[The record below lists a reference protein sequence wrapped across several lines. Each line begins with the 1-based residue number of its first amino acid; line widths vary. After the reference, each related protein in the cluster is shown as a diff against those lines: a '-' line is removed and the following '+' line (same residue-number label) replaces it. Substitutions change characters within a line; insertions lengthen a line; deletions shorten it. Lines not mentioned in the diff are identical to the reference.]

1 MGGAW
6 LCTHLWEHYSYT
18 MNKGFLAKI
27 AYPLLEGCVLFL
39 LDWLIEGKDEYL
51 QTNPSTSPEHM
62 FTAPDGQP
70 ASVSYSTTMDMSIIK
85 EVFSAIVSAAQVLGK
100 SEDDLIKKVVES
112 QSKLYPTQI
121 AKDGSIM
128 EWAQDFVDPDVHHR
142 HISHLFGLFPGH
154 TITLEETPELCK
166 AAEVTLNNRGEEG
179 PGWSTTWKAASWAR
193 LHNSERAYQ
202 MIKHLFDLVDPE
214 NESNYEGGLYSN
226 MFTAHPP
233 FQIDA
238 NFGFSA
244 AVAEMLIQSS
254 VTDIYLIP
262 ALPRDKWRNGSVEG
276 LKARGNVTVS
286 ISWSDGDLHELR
298 LWSDDRENQRFTKT
312 IHYNDMSVVATMLT
326 GTVYTFDGKLRTVKT
341 ASL

>member
-1 MGGAW
+1 M
-6 LCTHLWEHYSYT
+6 
-18 MNKGFLAKI
+18 
-27 AYPLLEGCVLFL
+27 
-39 LDWLIEGKDEYL
+39 
-51 QTNPSTSPEHM
+51 
-62 FTAPDGQP
+62 
-70 ASVSYSTTMDMSIIK
+70 
-85 EVFSAIVSAAQVLGK
+85 
-100 SEDDLIKKVVES
+100 
-112 QSKLYPTQI
+112 SKLPFWSLRFGYFCHFSPKLKPF
-121 AKDGSIM
+121 ASGSLWFQHYCHFGPKVNPCRICLRKSCYF
-128 EWAQDFVDPDVHHR
+128 AQDFVDPDVHHR

-154 TITLEETPELCK
+154 TITLEETPELFK
-166 AAEVTLNNRGEEG
+166 AAEVTLNNRGG
-179 PGWSTTWKAASWAR
+179 SWMVNTTWKAASWAR

-326 GTVYTFDGKLRTVKT
+326 GKVYTFDGKLRTVKT

>member
-1 MGGAW
+1 MHPSHHCHISFLPIFSTCTLSPLFNSNPSFPHASSFSSIWTHFLSLHLSAPHPNASLTNAHATCVNATPQQEALGA
-6 LCTHLWEHYSYT
+6 
-18 MNKGFLAKI
+18 
-27 AYPLLEGCVLFL
+27 VLFK
-39 LDWLIEGKDEYL
+39 LIS
-51 QTNPSTSPEHM
+51 N
-62 FTAPDGQP
+62 
-70 ASVSYSTTMDMSIIK
+70 
-85 EVFSAIVSAAQVLGK
+85 
-100 SEDDLIKKVVES
+100 LIS
-112 QSKLYPTQI
+112 LI
-121 AKDGSIM
+121 
-128 EWAQDFVDPDVHHR
+128 
-142 HISHLFGLFPGH
+142 
-154 TITLEETPELCK
+154 
-166 AAEVTLNNRGEEG
+166 GEEG

-298 LWSDDRENQRFTKT
+298 LWSDNRENQRFTKT

-326 GTVYTFDGKLRTVKT
+326 GIVYTFDGKLKTVKT